1 MSKYLEKIRENILT
15 EDYDLPYDNL
25 TSEFILINLNRS
37 LLKGTKDYDL
47 NIEYLQS
54 LINDLKNKRI
64 NHYNNIEIDI
74 EHLDKKYKEFRE
86 NEKLLYNKFF
96 DFYLEKNYKDANIE
110 LKAIEKREDEIS
122 KYNDKGDYYY
132 DEEQYYETE

>member
-1 MSKYLEKIRENILT
+1 MSKYLEKIRDNILT

-37 LLKGTKDYDL
+37 LLKRTKDYDL

-54 LINDLKNKRI
+54 LIDDLKTKRR
-64 NHYNNIEIDI
+64 NHYYELDIDI
-74 EHLDKKYKEFRE
+74 DHLDKKYKEFKE

-96 DFYLEKNYKDANIE
+96 DFYLDKNYKDASTE
-110 LKAIEKREDEIS
+110 LKLIEKREDEIS
-122 KYNDKGDYYY
+122 KYNEKGDYYY
-132 DEEQYYETE
+132 DEE